1 MWYTHGTSHFIGLDV
16 HDVGGRNDELKPGMT
31 FTIEPGLY
39 IRQSVIDNLP
49 KTAANLELIATLQ
62 AAVAKYDNIG
72 VRVEDSFVMD
82 ATGVRN
88 LSSAVPKRIADIE
101 AYMRGRSAASGAR

>member
-1 MWYTHGTSHFIGLDV
+1 M
-16 HDVGGRNDELKPGMT
+16 HDVGSRNDELQPGMT

-39 IRQSVIDNLP
+39 IRQSVLDNLP
-49 KTAANLELIATLQ
+49 KTPANLELIAKVQ

-72 VRVEDSFVMD
+72 VRIEDSFVMD

-88 LSSAVPKRIADIE
+88 LSSAVAKRIADVE
-101 AYMRGRSAASGAR
+101 DYMRGRSAASGAR